1 MNYSFVFCFVF
12 FSVVKQWL
20 EGVKVHLCSGKQC
33 PWPAMEIE
41 QIHQNLSQLFFSVLR
56 NWQDCKEEKVSSAAF
71 PARDGSGDTRVRSS
85 ACAQWAESRRVM
97 RGSGL
102 ALQRTPNWLCALGL
116 DLPARKQPHG
126 TTLWQG

>member
-1 MNYSFVFCFVF
+1 M
-12 FSVVKQWL
+12 KQWL

-33 PWPAMEIE
+33 PWPAREME
-41 QIHQNLSQLFFSVLR
+41 QIYQNLSQLFFSVLR
-56 NWQDCKEEKVSSAAF
+56 NWQDCKEEKVSTAAF

-85 ACAQWAESRRVM
+85 ACAQRAESRRVM